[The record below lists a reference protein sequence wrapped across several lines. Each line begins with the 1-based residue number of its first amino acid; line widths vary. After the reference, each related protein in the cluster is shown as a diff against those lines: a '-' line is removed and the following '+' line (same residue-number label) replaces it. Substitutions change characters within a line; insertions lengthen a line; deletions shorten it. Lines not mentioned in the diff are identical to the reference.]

1 MTFSYIMLIRSDKN
15 RYIFIKRKDFK
26 SDKEYFNEIIKLK
39 YKTSLNK
46 NNGSQQKIVSYII
59 S

>member
-1 MTFSYIMLIRSDKN
+1 MLIRSDKN

-46 NNGSQQKIVSYII
+46 NNGSQQKILSYII